1 MRPFLL
7 AWLLA
12 AVAALACSP
21 EAGRPAEERLT
32 LRIETRDGRA
42 VTVDVEVPCTPE
54 AMARGLSGRRD
65 LPEDRGMLFVT
76 GGRDTGFWMKDTL
89 IPLAI
94 AFIDRSGTIVDVQEM
109 APQSL
114 EIHRP
119 DGPFYYALEANGG
132 WFRRH
137 NVEPGD
143 TVRFPWPADSP
154 PLTPWDP
161 ASTLCEAAGPAAV
174 R

>member
-1 MRPFLL
+1 MRRLLL
-7 AWLLA
+7 ACALLA
-12 AVAALACSP
+12 LAACSP
-21 EAGRPAEERLT
+21 DGEPPPADATLLPLT
-32 LRIETRDGRA
+32 ITRGDGTSVR
-42 VTVDVEVPCTPE
+42 VEVEVPCTPE
-54 AMARGLSGRRD
+54 AMARGLSGRRE

-76 GGRDTGFWMKDTL
+76 GDRGSGFWMKDTL

-109 APQSL
+109 APETT

-119 DGPFYYALEANGG
+119 DGPAYYALEANGG
-132 WFRRH
+132 WFQRH
-137 NVEPGD
+137 GVREGD
-143 TVRFPWPADSP
+143 AVRFPWPPDGA

-161 ASTLCEAAGPAAV
+161 ASTLCETAVPAAV